1 MGRITIVLVS
11 LLLIVGCGSTA
22 PPLDYDKLTLR
33 FEEEYPDMVIGIG
46 KARLN
51 NVMHS
56 KALAETNAR
65 TDLASKLGTNR
76 LGEDVGITVVVLQ
89 IDIKSDTVYVVVGTK
104 K

>member
-1 MGRITIVLVS
+1 MKRLWLILF

-22 PPLDYDKLTLR
+22 PPMDDDEWTLG
-33 FEEEYPDMVIGIG
+33 FEEEYPDMVLGYG

-56 KALAETNAR
+56 KDLAETNAR

-76 LGEDVGITVVVLQ
+76 LGKDVGITVEVL
-89 IDIKSDTVYVVVGTK
+89 
-104 K
+104 